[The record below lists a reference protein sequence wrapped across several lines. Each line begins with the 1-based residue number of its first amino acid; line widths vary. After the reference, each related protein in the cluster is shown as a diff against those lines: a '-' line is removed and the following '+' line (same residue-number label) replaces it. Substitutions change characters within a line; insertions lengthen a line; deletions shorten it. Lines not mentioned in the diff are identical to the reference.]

1 MKCSEAHLIFLVFQ
15 VKFASV
21 LEAFAEAK
29 ELFGRSPLAPKKE
42 ETKMEEEQAPIVDD
56 VTRQLASTFISVLSE
71 KKNESDTHVDDDQ
84 EIVNPFL
91 RALTHCDR
99 N

>member
-1 MKCSEAHLIFLVFQ
+1 
-15 VKFASV
+15 
-21 LEAFAEAK
+21 
-29 ELFGRSPLAPKKE
+29 
-42 ETKMEEEQAPIVDD
+42 MEEEQAPIVDD